1 MSTTVIEPIDAELVA
16 RLYTKHR
23 GGLDE
28 ARRAQRA
35 LLARNSSMR
44 AQLDDI
50 EAEIT
55 YLLLRHVRPEVVV
68 ELGALDGWSTS
79 WILRA
84 LWDNGSGRL
93 RSYDLVDGALRQVPD
108 ELVGDRWSFTRGDVR
123 DVGPDAIA
131 DADYLFIDAD
141 HGARFAR
148 WYTAQL
154 LPVLRSGTP
163 VSVHDVFHQRWA
175 RPFGEGRVVLRWL
188 ADRGVD
194 CFTASRARAPQVHAR
209 LSAVKSYTGL
219 DDPVRPGRRN
229 PMVFFRAG

>member
-1 MSTTVIEPIDAELVA
+1 MEPIDTELVA
-16 RLYTKHR
+16 RLYAAHR

-35 LLARNSSMR
+35 LLTRNSSMR
-44 AQLDDI
+44 AQLDDV

-84 LWDNGSGRL
+84 LQDNGSGKL

-108 ELVGDRWSFTRGDVR
+108 ELAGERWSFTRGDVR
-123 DVGPDAIA
+123 DIGPDVIA
-131 DADYLFIDAD
+131 GADYLFIDAD

-154 LPVLRSGTP
+154 LPALRSGTP

-188 ADRGVD
+188 VGRGIEP
-194 CFTASRARAPQVHAR
+194 FTASRARAPRVYAQ
-209 LSAVKSYTGL
+209 LSAVKSHTGL
-219 DDPVRPGRRN
+219 DDPVRSGRRN
-229 PMVFFRAG
+229 PMIFFRS